1 MHSLGAFQ
9 SALGQALGG
18 ETSAIAPW
26 LEAPVSETPGL
37 SVYRNTVT
45 RGAIDVL
52 AATFSTVVS
61 LVGEDW
67 FHAAAA
73 VYVAEHRPATPSLL
87 RYGDDFA
94 DWLASF
100 PPAQDTPYLSAVAH
114 LDRLWWNAYFAA
126 DADALHPALLATLDA
141 EALDATTLV
150 LHPSVQL
157 AAFDHNLASL
167 WLGHREEGDPGE
179 FEITAT
185 PEFLLIV
192 RAGLTVS
199 TKLIAPSDHAF
210 LAACQR
216 SVSIMKAA
224 SHALEIDADT
234 SLPDMIA
241 AHLAAGTLSS
251 LAPARPG
258 FDHDQ

>member
-18 ETSAIAPW
+18 ETSAVAPW
-26 LEAPVSETPGL
+26 LEGPVSETPGL

-52 AATFSTVVS
+52 AATFSTVVN
-61 LVGEDW
+61 LVGEGW
-67 FHAAAA
+67 FQAAAA
-73 VYVAEHRPATPSLL
+73 VYVGGHQPATPSLL

-100 PPAQDTPYLSAVAH
+100 PPAQDTPYLTAVAH
-114 LDRLWWNAYFAA
+114 LDRLWWKAYFAA
-126 DADALHPALLATLDA
+126 DADALDSALLSRLDA
-141 EALDATTLV
+141 EALDSTTLV

-167 WLGHREEGDPGE
+167 WLSHREEGDPGA
-179 FEITAT
+179 FEISAE
-185 PEFLLIV
+185 PECLLIV
-192 RAGLTVS
+192 RSGLAVRT
-199 TKLIAPSDHAF
+199 TLISPSDHAF
-210 LAACQR
+210 LTTCRTGGSIISAAT
-216 SVSIMKAA
+216 AA
-224 SHALEIDADT
+224 LTIDAT
-234 SLPDMIA
+234 ASLPDIIG
-241 AHLAAGTLSS
+241 AHLAAGTLSG

-258 FDHDQ
+258 FQHD

>member
-1 MHSLGAFQ
+1 MHSLSAFQ
-9 SALGQALGG
+9 TALDDALQG
-18 ETSAIAPW
+18 ETAAIRPW
-26 LEAPVSETPGL
+26 LEAPESGTPGL

-45 RGAIDVL
+45 RGAIDAL

-67 FHAAAA
+67 FRAAAA

-94 DWLASF
+94 AWLASF
-100 PPAQDTPYLSAVAH
+100 SPAQDTPYLPAVAH

-126 DADALHPALLATLDA
+126 DADALDAALLAALDA

-167 WLGHREEGDPGE
+167 WLSHREEGHPGE
-179 FEITAT
+179 FEIAAA
-185 PEFLLIV
+185 PECLLIV
-192 RAGLTVS
+192 RKGLTVG
-199 TKLIAPSDHAF
+199 TTLISPSDHAF
-210 LAACQR
+210 LATCR
-216 SVSIMKAA
+216 SGGSIMTAA
-224 SHALEIDADT
+224 NAAFAVDAT
-234 SLPDMIA
+234 ASLPDLIGA
-241 AHLAAGTLSS
+241 QLAAGAFSS
-251 LAPARPG
+251 LAPVRPVSQ
-258 FDHDQ
+258 HD